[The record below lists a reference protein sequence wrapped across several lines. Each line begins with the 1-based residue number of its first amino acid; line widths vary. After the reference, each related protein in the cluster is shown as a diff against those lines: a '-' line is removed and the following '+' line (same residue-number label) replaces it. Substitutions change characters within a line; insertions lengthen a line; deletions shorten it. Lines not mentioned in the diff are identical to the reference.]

1 MAEYMVWYDEQKTP
15 VGSVFYAKEDG
26 FELREPI
33 LPDVR
38 KQQIPDKDSLGK
50 ADLDKGNSDKDKL
63 SVGER
68 KDDSFYV
75 TERKES
81 VMMGRITDLP
91 VFVQM
96 LRSEKP
102 YEEILQIRDDI
113 LPEIMAFFGFI

>member
-1 MAEYMVWYDEQKTP
+1 M
-15 VGSVFYAKEDG
+15 
-26 FELREPI
+26 
-33 LPDVR
+33 
-38 KQQIPDKDSLGK
+38 
-50 ADLDKGNSDKDKL
+50 DKGNSDKDKL
-63 SVGER
+63 SVEER

-113 LPEIMAFFGFI
+113 LPEIMAVFGFI